1 MLLVDLDTV
10 PPGERVAAFHH
21 AMTDESV
28 PNDIVHEESGAG
40 IHARMELWR
49 VGGLE
54 LFATRNSGF
63 ELRRTAGHVRRR
75 RNRPIVAV
83 SLQTGGVGRAEV
95 GGEQRLLGPDEVF
108 VFHELT
114 PRRYGWS
121 GDGAG
126 RAVTIETERLGLPVE
141 VVAKAGLHLRASPLH
156 DLVLGHLRGLWRDPA
171 VLEADPGAPAL
182 ASATTDLVRALL
194 ISAAYDEREPATRAV
209 MDDTLLARVM
219 AHVRRH
225 LTEPCLTPERIAAD
239 HAISERHLYALLRRA
254 GISLEQWII
263 TERLEEA
270 RRLLASVRHD
280 HLTIAAVAAR
290 CGFGN
295 ASHFAR
301 RFHAAYG
308 MTPREWRRNGRA

>member
-1 MLLVDLDTV
+1 MLLVDLDAV

-21 AMTDESV
+21 AMTDDSV
-28 PNDIVHEESGAG
+28 PNDIVHEETGSG

-49 VGGLE
+49 VGGLD

-63 ELRRTAGHVRRR
+63 ELRRTAEHVRRQR
-75 RNRPIVAV
+75 SRPIVAV
-83 SLQTGGVGRAEV
+83 SLQTEGAGRAEV
-95 GGEQRLLGPDEVF
+95 DGEQRLLGPDEVF

-114 PRRYGWS
+114 PRLYGWS

-126 RAVTIETERLGLPVE
+126 RAVVIESEHLGLPVE
-141 VVAKAGLHLRASPLH
+141 LVTKAGLHLRASPLH
-156 DLVLGHLRGLWRDPA
+156 DLVLQHLRGLWRDPS
-171 VLEADPGAPAL
+171 VLEADPGAPSL
-182 ASATTDLVRALL
+182 ANATIDLVRALL
-194 ISAAYDEREPATRAV
+194 ISAASDERQPATRSV

-219 AHVRRH
+219 AYARRH
-225 LTEPCLTPERIAAD
+225 LTEADLTPERIAAD
-239 HAISERHLYALLRRA
+239 HAISERHLYAVLRRA
-254 GISLEQWII
+254 GISLEQWVI

-308 MTPREWRRNGRA
+308 MTPREWRRSVRA